1 MKSTRESLKA
11 RSEDLERALFELARE
26 RETVAKLNEALEE
39 SWTALTKPFAISRR
53 GKSDRTTDFDAGALQ
68 LGGFSPDDIEWIRGR
83 WEQAEMEKRYLA
95 DLEARDEDPPPG
107 GEYSDIERELRED
120 LGDNGYDA
128 MLYATNRNNRVA
140 LERVRSNSIAYR
152 AGLRDGSVVWSYDG
166 QRVFRPND
174 LATLATTGRRGE
186 PVEIVIVTDDGTKQV
201 FIERNPLGAD
211 LVSEREQPNLH
222 SSR

>member
-1 MKSTRESLKA
+1 MGRQAAFRHAYPNRLINEVKSTRESLEA

-95 DLEARDEDPPPG
+95 ELEARDEDPPPG

-128 MLYATNRNNRVA
+128 MLYTRPTRI
-140 LERVRSNSIAYR
+140 IASR
-152 AGLRDGSVVWSYDG
+152 WS
-166 QRVFRPND
+166 D
-174 LATLATTGRRGE
+174 LARNIWPRSKVVKSHLMNHAEETNQRRR
-186 PVEIVIVTDDGTKQV
+186 D
-201 FIERNPLGAD
+201 
-211 LVSEREQPNLH
+211 H
-222 SSR
+222 